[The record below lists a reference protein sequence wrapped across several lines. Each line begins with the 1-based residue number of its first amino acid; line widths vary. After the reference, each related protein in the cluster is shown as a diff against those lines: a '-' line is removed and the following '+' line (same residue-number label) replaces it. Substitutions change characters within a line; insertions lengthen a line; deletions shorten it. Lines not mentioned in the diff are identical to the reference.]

1 MHTSLP
7 VAKIKMPLILRTSL
21 SQLVIIDTQTKLI
34 TAMPQ
39 DELQLCIK
47 NTRILAQAATLLGVS
62 TILTE
67 QYPKGLGNTVPELL
81 AVLPN
86 IRPVEK
92 LSFSCLAEPAF
103 RRQLTRDSSQIV
115 LAGME
120 AHICVLQTALDL
132 IALTATGDNKFTKQ
146 VFIAE
151 DAVISRNPANKANAL
166 ARMRDAGCIITN
178 TESIVFEWL
187 GKAEG
192 DVFKTISKLI
202 R

>member
-1 MHTSLP
+1 MHNNLT
-7 VAKIKMPLILRTSL
+7 AKAGL
-21 SQLVIIDTQTKLI
+21 SQLIIIDTQTRLI

-39 DELQLCIK
+39 DALLPAIK
-47 NTRILAQAATLLGVS
+47 NISILAQAAALLAVPA
-62 TILTE
+62 IITE
-67 QYPKGLGNTVPELL
+67 QYSKGLGHTLPELL
-81 AVLPN
+81 ALLPN

-92 LSFSCLAEPAF
+92 IAFSCMAEPTF
-103 RRQLTRDSSQIV
+103 SRQLTRDRSQIV
-115 LAGME
+115 LTGME
-120 AHICVLQTALDL
+120 AHICVLQTALSL
-132 IALTATGDNKFTKQ
+132 IAQASSGENRFAKQ

-151 DAVISRNPANKANAL
+151 DAIISRNPANKANAL
-166 ARMRDAGCIITN
+166 ARMRDAGCIISN

>member
-1 MHTSLP
+1 
-7 VAKIKMPLILRTSL
+7 MPANLNAPLVMKADL

-34 TAMPQ
+34 TAMQP
-39 DELQLCIK
+39 EALQASIK
-47 NTRILAQAATLLGVS
+47 NTGILAQAAKLLSVP
-62 TILTE
+62 TMITE

-81 AVLPN
+81 AILPN
-86 IRPVEK
+86 VKAVEK
-92 LSFSCLAEPAF
+92 LTFSCLAEPTF
-103 RRQLTRDSSQIV
+103 SRQLTRDHSQIV

-132 IALTATGDNKFTKQ
+132 IKAGKQ
-146 VFIAE
+146 VFVAE

-166 ARMRDAGCIITN
+166 ARMREAGCIISN

-192 DVFKTISKLI
+192 DAFKTISKLI

>member
-1 MHTSLP
+1 MSASINVSLL
-7 VAKIKMPLILRTSL
+7 IKAGL

-39 DELQLCIK
+39 EALQACIK
-47 NTRILAQAATLLGVS
+47 NIGILAQASSMLAIP
-62 TILTE
+62 TIITE
-67 QYPKGLGNTVPELL
+67 QYPKGLGNTMPELL
-81 AVLPN
+81 ALLPN
-86 IRPVEK
+86 IKAVEK
-92 LSFSCLAEPAF
+92 LSFSCMAVPTF
-103 RRQLTRDSSQIV
+103 SRQITRDHSQIV

-132 IALTATGDNKFTKQ
+132 INVGKQ
-146 VFIAE
+146 VFVAE
-151 DAVISRNPANKANAL
+151 DAIISRNEANKANAL
-166 ARMRDAGCIITN
+166 ARMREAGCVISN

-192 DVFKTISKLI
+192 DVFKAISKLI